1 MQPCTK
7 HIFIL
12 FLVSILI
19 SDFASAQ
26 QPVAKKDSTKVY
38 KDIESYSGRS
48 KFTKFMY
55 QLVFK
60 PTKHDPTKRK
70 IYKKLIQKPY
80 SSFEG
85 KIIRHIFI
93 ETFDPFGFSIDDTS
107 AVARN
112 FVTKT
117 GNNLHVKT
125 QNITIRNLLLI
136 RQNQQFDA
144 LLVKESE
151 RLVRSRDYVRD
162 VSFFVKAASE
172 NSDSVDITI
181 RVLDIWS
188 LIPKGSTSTS
198 GTTVNLT
205 DKNFMGLGHSFQTIY
220 TRNYTEGTNA
230 FSTDYSIPN
239 FRNTYIQ
246 TTLHYGIDGNK
257 NSGKSLGF
265 DRPFFSPL
273 AKWAAGANFS
283 QQFRNDSI
291 LTNNSFFVPQRFKYN
306 MQDFWAG
313 SAIRIF
319 KGNSEYDRTTNFIST
334 LRFLRVR
341 YLEKPIVALDTQ
353 HVFTNENFYL
363 ASIGISARKY
373 VQDKY
378 IFKFGITEDVPV
390 GKIFSLTGGYQ
401 DKSYNSRIYLAAR
414 VSFGDYYSWGYLST
428 NFEYGT
434 FLHSGHV
441 EQGVLKAGINYS
453 SGLFEIGKWKLRKLV
468 KPQLTIG
475 FNRFVND
482 SLTINDGYGL
492 DGFRSPTLTGT
503 SRMLL
508 TLQTQ
513 TYSPANFLGFRF
525 GPYLIWSV
533 GMLGDEASGFRNSK
547 LYSQIGLGVLIRNEN
562 LILNTFQI
570 SIAFYPS
577 IPGIGNNV
585 IKINSFRTTD
595 FGFRDFEIGKPAT
608 VVFR

>member
-1 MQPCTK
+1 MQPWAK
-7 HIFIL
+7 HIFI
-12 FLVSILI
+12 FILVSILI
-19 SDFASAQ
+19 SDFAFAQ
-26 QPVAKKDSTKVY
+26 KPFEKKDSTKVY
-38 KDIESYSGRS
+38 KNIESYSGRS

-60 PTKHDPTKRK
+60 PTKHGSTKRK
-70 IYKKLIQKPY
+70 VYKKLIQKPY

-85 KIIRHIFI
+85 KTIRHIYV
-93 ETFDPFGFSIDDTS
+93 ETLDPFGYSIDDTT

-112 FVTKT
+112 FLSKT

-125 QNITIRNLLLI
+125 LNITIRNLLLI
-136 RQNQQFDA
+136 RQNQLFDA

-162 VSFFVKAASE
+162 VSFFVKTASK
-172 NSDSVDITI
+172 NSDSVDVYI

-188 LIPKGSTSTS
+188 LIPNGSTSTS
-198 GTTVNLT
+198 GTSVNLI

-220 TRNYTEGTNA
+220 TRKYANGTNA
-230 FSTDYSIPN
+230 FSTNYSIPN

-257 NSGKSLGF
+257 YSSRSLGF

-283 QQFRNDSI
+283 HYFRNDSI
-291 LTNNSFFVPQRFKYN
+291 LTNNSIYVPQRFKYN
-306 MQDFWAG
+306 IQDFWAG

-319 KGNSEYDRTTNFIST
+319 KGNSDYDRTTNFIST

-341 YLEKPIVALDTQ
+341 YLENPIAVLDTQ

-363 ASIGISARKY
+363 ASIGISTRRY

-390 GKIFSLTGGYQ
+390 GKVFSLTGGYQ
-401 DKSYNSRIYLAAR
+401 DKSFASRLYLGGR
-414 VSFGDYYSWGYLST
+414 VSFGQYYTWGYLST

-434 FLHSGHV
+434 FLHSSSV
-441 EQGVLKAGINYS
+441 EQGVLTAGINYF
-453 SGLFEIGKWKLRKLV
+453 SGLFEIGKWKFRQFA
-468 KPQLTIG
+468 KPQLTLG

-508 TLQTQ
+508 ALQTQ
-513 TYSPANFLGFRF
+513 TYAPWNFIGFRF

-533 GMLGDEASGFRNSK
+533 GMLGNEVNGFRNSK
-547 LYSQIGLGVLIRNEN
+547 LYSQIGIGVLIRNEN
-562 LILNTFQI
+562 LIFNTFQI

-577 IPGIGNNV
+577 IPGSGNNV
-585 IKINSFRTTD
+585 FKLNSFRTTD